1 MPTDAGR
8 PYIGS
13 EDFMQL
19 FEADAAWGEAAAR
32 IGVFKLYGE
41 WVAYHATDAQLR
53 TAVEEIARRGIALA
67 VEMGP
72 LDPPAG
78 CGEGVESF
86 AGIDEGMLI
95 TRRIRQAGG
104 TLQVIALDEPYY
116 FAHLYDGPNACHWTV
131 PQIAEAVAGFTSAM
145 REEWPGLVVGDTE
158 PMPSQVSVAGLAEWL
173 DAYRAAAGEPF
184 AFLHLDIDW
193 SRAGW
198 PDLGIGV
205 EAAGA
210 ERGVPIGMIYNGGSA
225 TSDAQWVALAGRRVA
240 AYETDAGAQPDHVLF
255 QSWMDKPDRAL
266 PETDAGTFTWLVNRY
281 LDDPTSLGELPVD
294 AGNLALDRDATA
306 SVALVGSEA
315 ARAVDGDA
323 DTIWSAG
330 GGPPAWIEIDLGASV
345 AIGEIRLLASQTP
358 AGETH
363 HRVSCTTGPGAALVL
378 LADLTGHTADLDQ
391 LVVTLQAP
399 ATCRFIRI
407 DTLASPSWVAWR
419 EIEVA
424 AQE

>member
-1 MPTDAGR
+1 
-8 PYIGS
+8 
-13 EDFMQL
+13 
-19 FEADAAWGEAAAR
+19 
-32 IGVFKLYGE
+32 
-41 WVAYHATDAQLR
+41 
-53 TAVEEIARRGIALA
+53 
-67 VEMGP
+67 MGP

-104 TLQVIALDEPYY
+104 TLQVMALDEPYY

-363 HRVSCTTGPGAALVL
+363 HQVSCTTGPGAALVL